1 MQFSL
6 LEAGVVKMK
15 WNIVVVTVVSLLVMT
30 VKSLEDFSEEWK
42 EVKSPFDLSDYP
54 DIQDLYFPKQNE
66 PNMFARVAGGTNAEL
81 GEFPFYAILAFKN
94 EAGKKNQCGGTI
106 IHRNFIVTAA
116 HCAHKKDSV
125 IVIVGMVDVTV
136 PAIWALQVSKKNMI
150 EHPDYVKNSSIN
162 DIAIIRLVVPI
173 PLSGKIFLI

>member
-6 LEAGVVKMK
+6 LEAGVVKML
-15 WNIVVVTVVSLLVMT
+15 WNIVVVAVVSLLMT
-30 VKSLEDFSEEWK
+30 VKSLKDFSEEWK

-66 PNMFARVAGGTNAEL
+66 PNMFARVAGGENAEL

-106 IHRNFIVTAA
+106 IHRNYIVTAA

-162 DIAIIRLVVPI
+162 DIALIRLLLPI
-173 PLSGKIFLI
+173 PLSGKTF